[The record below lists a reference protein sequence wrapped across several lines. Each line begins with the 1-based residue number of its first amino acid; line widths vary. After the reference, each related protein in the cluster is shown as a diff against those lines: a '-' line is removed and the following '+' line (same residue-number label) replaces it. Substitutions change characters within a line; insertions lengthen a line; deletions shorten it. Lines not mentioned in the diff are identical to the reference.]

1 MAGDARGHFA
11 AGRAA
16 QAAYAM
22 AHVMILQRIF
32 AGGCP
37 RDVTKCSASSRFRRR
52 RSQVAQDS
60 ADVWRVLL
68 AADVSRRSNAGAP
81 VNGAEQRRSPASRGA
96 RSSPRPAGLQTGA
109 CAPPSDYD
117 GAAALRRRSAAT
129 ALERSLRRM
138 VWGGG
143 RARHVAHRDR
153 GPRGIG
159 GQRVFAAPNVDQLA
173 RLFRGSAGHRGR
185 ARPRAS
191 GNSGRVRRW
200 GGGAP
205 HRRATAHVHRAGVG
219 ETRRRRLRGA
229 GGLSRHLQAL
239 AAARSAFP
247 ALDPQCRAQPL
258 L

>member
-1 MAGDARGHFA
+1 
-11 AGRAA
+11 
-16 QAAYAM
+16 M
-22 AHVMILQRIF
+22 AHIMILQRVF

-37 RDVTKCSASSRFRRR
+37 RDVTKCSAPVRFRRM
-52 RSQVAQDS
+52 RSPVARVS
-60 ADVWRVLL
+60 ADGWRAL
-68 AADVSRRSNAGAP
+68 AADVSRRSNSGAR
-81 VNGAEQRRSPASRGA
+81 VNGTEPRRSPASGA
-96 RSSPRPAGLQTGA
+96 RGSFLGRVICSRGR
-109 CAPPSDYD
+109 
-117 GAAALRRRSAAT
+117 ALRHRITMAPRHLHWRSAAS
-129 ALERSLRRM
+129 ALASSLRRM
-138 VWGGG
+138 VRGGG